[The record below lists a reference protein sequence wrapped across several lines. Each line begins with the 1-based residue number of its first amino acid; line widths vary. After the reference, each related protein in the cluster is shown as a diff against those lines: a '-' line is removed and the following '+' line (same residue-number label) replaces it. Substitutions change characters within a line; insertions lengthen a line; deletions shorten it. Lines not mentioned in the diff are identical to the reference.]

1 MMANGAE
8 TDGAFP
14 FAGGGSTEGEL
25 ALLFRLGRD
34 RFAVS
39 ARLIQEVCPLS
50 DLVPVP
56 RAPDFVFGVVNRRGR
71 IVTVIDLA
79 HLLNAPRTKITATSL
94 VLTSVERRG
103 EVGFI
108 VDAIES
114 VESIAPDASG
124 SVLTGRGTAERLFL
138 DKVMTNLESFF
149 D

>member
-1 MMANGAE
+1 MSEAPE
-8 TDGAFP
+8 TGGAFP
-14 FAGGGSTEGEL
+14 FAGSGSPDSEL
-25 ALLFRLGRD
+25 ALLFRLGPD
-34 RFAVS
+34 RFAVP

-50 DLVPVP
+50 GLVPVP

-79 HLLNAPRTKITATSL
+79 HLINAPRTHIKATSL
-94 VLTSVERRG
+94 VLTCVERRG
-103 EVGFI
+103 EVGFL

-114 VESIAPDASG
+114 VESIPPGVSG
-124 SVLTGRGTAERLFL
+124 SVLTGRGTAERLLL